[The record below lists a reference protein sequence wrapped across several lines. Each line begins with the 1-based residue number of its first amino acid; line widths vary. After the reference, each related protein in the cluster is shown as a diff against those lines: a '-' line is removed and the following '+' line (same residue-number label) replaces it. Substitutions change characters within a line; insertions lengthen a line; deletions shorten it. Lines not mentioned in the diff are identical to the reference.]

1 LLIQIF
7 LDLADLLIAGQLNA
21 VDRATVQS
29 VSEVT
34 QRGDAQGPGGRSSDG
49 IYQG

>member
-1 LLIQIF
+1 
-7 LDLADLLIAGQLNA
+7 
-21 VDRATVQS
+21 VQS

-49 IYQG
+49 IYQGWVLTCSLHGEQVNVGTQ